1 MAATQPLVQVPL
13 PQMLRDFFLPLSLE
27 FSSLL
32 FLQLAHCHLYAVVR
46 RSRCCSQAEAV
57 LRAKF
62 GRGTQLAGS
71 PRWSIYLKDCCLHTC
86 CSRIRCLTASPHRSC
101 APLGQAITW
110 LTAHGKEETEKR
122 GTTIDPRS
130 PRPHRVWARRL
141 LPLPLPPAAMT
152 FNSTES
158 RTVIMVPCTGVAQCH
173 GRRCSRA
180 ATPQAAAICSG
191 DLQHMGIQPKPQKR
205 DHEHKSQREPQ
216 ELCTHRWRR
225 RAAGCPRAVMRLLGW
240 RCWRRWPSTT
250 PPVSAR
256 HRAPPQT
263 CRSRWA
269 ALLGFRVSLR
279 SIDTTSC
286 TESVFSCSTLWSTE
300 PA

>member
-1 MAATQPLVQVPL
+1 MPHVFKGAVPCCLPIPGCQRQHFLGLKMAATQPLVQVPL

-110 LTAHGKEETEKR
+110 LTAHGKEEQKSGEQRSTRDPHGHIVSGR
-122 GTTIDPRS
+122 GG
-130 PRPHRVWARRL
+130 
-141 LPLPLPPAAMT
+141 
-152 FNSTES
+152 
-158 RTVIMVPCTGVAQCH
+158 CC
-173 GRRCSRA
+173 RCRCRQ
-180 ATPQAAAICSG
+180 PQ
-191 DLQHMGIQPKPQKR
+191 
-205 DHEHKSQREPQ
+205 
-216 ELCTHRWRR
+216 
-225 RAAGCPRAVMRLLGW
+225 
-240 RCWRRWPSTT
+240 
-250 PPVSAR
+250 
-256 HRAPPQT
+256 
-263 CRSRWA
+263 
-269 ALLGFRVSLR
+269 
-279 SIDTTSC
+279 
-286 TESVFSCSTLWSTE
+286 
-300 PA
+300 